1 MSLDK
6 RAAERR
12 RFARLLGVDGE
23 LGSGLPMTAGG
34 NDRQHRLPDAH
45 REQRATT
52 GHDDVDPSSNDGDGF
67 EPDLAGEYDP
77 DTDPDETQSLG
88 AD

>member
-23 LGSGLPMTAGG
+23 LGSGLPMTTSGD
-34 NDRQHRLPDAH
+34 DRHHQLQEPH
-45 REQRATT
+45 REHRPTT
-52 GHDDVDPSSNDGDGF
+52 DHDDGAPPSSETDGF
-67 EPDLAGEYDP
+67 EPEIAREYEP
-77 DTDPDETQSLG
+77 DIDPDETQSLG